1 MKIFGVLWEAVEAL
15 VFAAAIF
22 VVCYLF
28 LIQPNQVSGNSMYAT
43 FHDKEYILTDK
54 ISYRFNEP
62 KRGDVVVFKSP
73 KNPDVDFIK
82 RIIGLPGETVKL
94 YNGKIYIDGVLLE
107 ENYLPKNLLTP
118 GSYFLRE
125 GASIVVPRG
134 DYFVLGDNRTGS
146 SDSREWGPVKKEEFI
161 GKVFFRYFPFDRI
174 GADPGKVSL

>member
-28 LIQPNQVSGNSMYAT
+28 LFQPNQVSGSSMYAT

-73 KNPDVDFIK
+73 KNPDIDYIK
-82 RIIGLPGETVKL
+82 RIIGLPGETIKL
-94 YNGKIYIDGVLLE
+94 YNGKIYIDNVLLE

-125 GASIVVPRG
+125 GGAVTVPQN

-146 SDSREWGPVKKEEFI
+146 SDSREWGPVKKGEFI
-161 GKVFFRYFPFDRI
+161 GRVFFRYFPFDRI
-174 GADPGKVSL
+174 GIDPGKGSL